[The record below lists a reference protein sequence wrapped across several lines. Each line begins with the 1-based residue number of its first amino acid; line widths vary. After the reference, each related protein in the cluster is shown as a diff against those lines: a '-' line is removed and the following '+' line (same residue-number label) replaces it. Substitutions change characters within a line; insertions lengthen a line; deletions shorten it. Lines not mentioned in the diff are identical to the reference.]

1 MPMSTP
7 VVTRYRIGSIELDT
21 ACRCIRRDGR
31 EEHPRARVFELLLYL
46 VENRERPVS
55 KQELVDRVWASVA
68 ITDSVLYKTVL
79 ELRRVL
85 GDDPDS
91 PVYVKTLPK
100 LGYQFVG
107 PVEADAPSAPAPAAP
122 APPASVVD
130 SRRRPWLWVVAA
142 ATLGALVGGWAL
154 LREGPSEAPAGEIAW
169 WRFDERAGETARD
182 SAGRN
187 HGRLLAAPSGGT
199 PPHWGAG
206 RSGNALSLGG
216 GNLVEGELKT
226 PEWSGVTMMAW
237 VEPQEI
243 VGGEATVFDSR
254 RFRLALAP
262 EGILLIRN
270 ESVGA
275 VQPRRPRGWRHV
287 AAVDEGPIT
296 GVGRIFVD
304 GAEVASGVF
313 SPVQRADARWRIGE
327 SLRGNAAFR
336 GLIDDVRVYGRPLR
350 KLEIEAIYRCGKEAP
365 DLTAGGKS
373 YYYLPVFAQGAEIG
387 PDGSISNGAKD
398 FGGVQLAERS
408 DCGVAR
414 MRGADLGQ
422 DVRIGLDI
430 ALTRD
435 GDGRTTEGGPYLRS
449 RRAYPGDG
457 IAGGASAGYWV
468 KLGSDGQIRVWQL
481 RPFHAIAAS
490 AAPATF
496 DAQRFHRLEA
506 AAEGGSLRVWLD
518 GRQTQFEQ
526 DGRVVDAVAI
536 QATPAGMGTVG
547 VAFSADRNRGSLG
560 GQRVR
565 NLAVESLAK

>member
-1 MPMSTP
+1 
-7 VVTRYRIGSIELDT
+7 L
-21 ACRCIRRDGR
+21 RREGK

-55 KQELVDRVWASVA
+55 KQELVDRVWAGVA

-107 PVEADAPSAPAPAAP
+107 PVEADAPIAAAP
-122 APPASVVD
+122 PVIPVEP
-130 SRRRPWLWVVAA
+130 RRRTLAWVVLTVATVGAA
-142 ATLGALVGGWAL
+142 AAVWAVL
-154 LREGPSEAPAGEIAW
+154 PERPHEVPNAEIAW
-169 WRFDERAGETARD
+169 WRFDEGTGVTARD
-182 SAGRN
+182 SAGRS
-187 HGRLLAAPSGGT
+187 HGRLVAAPSGGT

-206 RSGNALSLGG
+206 RSGHALSLGG

-226 PEWSGVTMMAW
+226 PELSGVTMMAW
-237 VEPQEI
+237 VQPREAI
-243 VGGEATVFDSR
+243 VGEATIFDSR
-254 RFRLALAP
+254 RFRLAVTA
-262 EGILLIRN
+262 EGILLSRN

-275 VQPRRPRGWRHV
+275 AQPRDRRGWRHV
-287 AAVDEGPIT
+287 TAVDEGPIT
-296 GVGRIFVD
+296 GVGRIYVN
-304 GAEVASGVF
+304 GAEVAAGVF
-313 SPVQRADARWRIGE
+313 SPVQRADGQWRIGQ
-327 SLRGNAAFR
+327 SIAGDSAYR
-336 GLIDDVRVYGRPLR
+336 GLIDDVRMYGRPLR

-365 DLTAGGKS
+365 DLTAGAKS
-373 YYYLPVFAQGAEIG
+373 YYYLPIFASGMEVAA
-387 PDGSISNGAKD
+387 DGSVVNGGKD
-398 FGGVQLAERS
+398 LGGVQLAERS

-414 MRGADLGQ
+414 LRGADLGQ

-430 ALTRD
+430 ELSRD
-435 GDGRTTEGGPYLRS
+435 AEGRTTEGGPYLRS

-457 IAGGASAGYWV
+457 IAGGASGGYWV

-490 AAPATF
+490 AAPPRF
-496 DAQRFHRLEA
+496 DAQRSHRLEV
-506 AAEGGSLRVWLD
+506 AAEGGSLQVWLD
-518 GRQTQFEQ
+518 GRKTQFEQ

-536 QATPAGMGTVG
+536 QATPAGMGTAG
-547 VAFSADRNRGSLG
+547 VAFSADRNRGTLG

-565 NLAVESLAK
+565 NLTVESLAK